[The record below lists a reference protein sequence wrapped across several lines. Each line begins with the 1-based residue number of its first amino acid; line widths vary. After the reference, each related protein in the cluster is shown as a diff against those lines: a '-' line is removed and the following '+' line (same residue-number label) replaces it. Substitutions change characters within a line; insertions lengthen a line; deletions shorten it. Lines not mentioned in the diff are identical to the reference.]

1 MINKKFRRPVVIA
14 VDGPAASGKGTL
26 SNSLANHF
34 GFARLDTGLIYRA
47 LGLKVLGDG
56 TEASDKHKVILLA
69 NQLSFDDLNQ
79 ENLRS
84 EKVGAA
90 ASRIAAI
97 PDVRAVLLKFQRD
110 FAAHPPVGKSG
121 VVLDGRDIGTIVC
134 PNANFKIFLIA
145 DKNVRATRRFKELQE
160 RGLRAIYSQILRD
173 MVDRDARDSFRSVAP
188 LEPAKDAFV
197 LDTSNLSVDATFV
210 AALRYISTQNK
221 D

>member
-56 TEASDKHKVILLA
+56 TDTSDKQKVILLA

-84 EKVGAA
+84 EKVGAV
-90 ASRIAAI
+90 ASRVAAI

-110 FAAHPPVGKSG
+110 FAAHPPAEKSG

-145 DKNVRATRRFKELQE
+145 DKDVRATRRFKELQD
-160 RGLRAIYSQILRD
+160 RRLRAIYSRILRD
-173 MVDRDARDSFRSVAP
+173 MEDRDARDSFRSVAP

-210 AALRYISTQNK
+210 AALKYISTQNE

>member
-1 MINKKFRRPVVIA
+1 MINKKFARPVVIA

-34 GFARLDTGLIYRA
+34 DFARLDTGLIYRA

-56 TEASDKHKVILLA
+56 TDASDKQKVILLA

-84 EKVGAA
+84 EKVGAV
-90 ASRIAAI
+90 ASRVAAI

-110 FAAHPPVGKSG
+110 FATHPPAEKSG
-121 VVLDGRDIGTIVC
+121 VVLDGRDKGTIVC

-145 DKNVRATRRFKELQE
+145 DKDVRATRRFKELQE

-173 MVDRDARDSFRSVAP
+173 IVDRDARDSFRSVAP

>member
-1 MINKKFRRPVVIA
+1 MINKKSTRPVVIA

-34 GFARLDTGLIYRA
+34 DFARLDTGLIYRA
-47 LGLKVLGDG
+47 LGLKVLDDG
-56 TEASDKHKVILLA
+56 SDASDKQKVVLLA

-84 EKVGAA
+84 ENVGAV
-90 ASRIAAI
+90 ASKVAAI

-110 FAAHPPVGKSG
+110 FAAHPPAEKSG

-145 DKNVRATRRFKELQE
+145 DKDIRATRRFKELQE

-173 MVDRDARDSFRSVAP
+173 IVDRDARDSFRSVAP

-197 LDTSNLSVDATFV
+197 LDTSKLSVDAAFV

>member
-34 GFARLDTGLIYRA
+34 DFARLDTGLIYRA

-56 TEASDKHKVILLA
+56 TDTSDKQKVISLA

-84 EKVGAA
+84 EKVGAV
-90 ASRIAAI
+90 ASRVAAI

-110 FAAHPPVGKSG
+110 FAAHPPAEKSG

-145 DKNVRATRRFKELQE
+145 DKDVRATRRFKELQE

-173 MVDRDARDSFRSVAP
+173 IVDRDARDSFRSVAP

-197 LDTSNLSVDATFV
+197 LDTSKLSVDATFV
-210 AALRYISTQNK
+210 AALRYISTQDK

>member
-1 MINKKFRRPVVIA
+1 MINKKFTRPVVIA

-34 GFARLDTGLIYRA
+34 DFARLDTGLIYRA
-47 LGLKVLGDG
+47 LGLKVLGEG
-56 TEASDKHKVILLA
+56 TDASDKQKVILLA
-69 NQLSFDDLNQ
+69 DQLSFDDLNQ

-84 EKVGAA
+84 EKIGAV
-90 ASRIAAI
+90 ASKVAAI

-110 FAAHPPVGKSG
+110 FAAHPPAEKSG

-145 DKNVRATRRFKELQE
+145 DKDVRATRRFKELQE
-160 RGLRAIYSQILRD
+160 RGMRAIYSQILRD
-173 MVDRDARDSFRSVAP
+173 IVDRDARDSLRSVAP

-197 LDTSNLSVDATFV
+197 LDTSNLSLDATFV
-210 AALRYISTQNK
+210 AALKYISTQNK

>member
-1 MINKKFRRPVVIA
+1 MTPRLKELYDKQIVTNLCKKFNLENKLMVP
-14 VDGPAASGKGTL
+14 K
-26 SNSLANHF
+26 F
-34 GFARLDTGLIYRA
+34 
-47 LGLKVLGDG
+47 LKVVLNMGLGAD
-56 TEASDKHKVILLA
+56 ASDKKKVILLA

-84 EKVGAA
+84 EKIGAV
-90 ASRIAAI
+90 ASRVAAI
-97 PDVRAVLLKFQRD
+97 PDVRAVLLNFQRD
-110 FAAHPPVGKSG
+110 FAAHPPAEKSG

-134 PNANFKIFLIA
+134 PNANFKIFLTA
-145 DKNVRATRRFKELQE
+145 DKDVRATRRFKELQE

-210 AALRYISTQNK
+210 AALKYISTQN
-221 D
+221 DD

>member
-1 MINKKFRRPVVIA
+1 MINKKFTRPVVIA
-14 VDGPAASGKGTL
+14 VDGPAASGKGTV

-34 GFARLDTGLIYRA
+34 DFARLDTGLIYRA

-56 TEASDKHKVILLA
+56 TDASDKQKVILLA

-84 EKVGAA
+84 EKVGAV
-90 ASRIAAI
+90 ASRVAAI
-97 PDVRAVLLKFQRD
+97 PDVRAALLKFQRD
-110 FAAHPPVGKSG
+110 FAVHPPAEKSG

-145 DKNVRATRRFKELQE
+145 DKDVRATRRFKELQE

-173 MVDRDARDSFRSVAP
+173 IVDRDARDSLRSVAP

-197 LDTSNLSVDATFV
+197 LDTSKLSVDATFV
-210 AALRYISTQNK
+210 AVLRYISTQNK

>member
-1 MINKKFRRPVVIA
+1 MISKKFRQPVVIA

-34 GFARLDTGLIYRA
+34 DFARLDTGLIYRA
-47 LGLKVLGDG
+47 LGLKVLGED
-56 TEASDKHKVILLA
+56 ADANDIQKVIQLA

-79 ENLRS
+79 GNLRS
-84 EKVGAA
+84 EKVGAV
-90 ASRIAAI
+90 ASRVAAI

-110 FAAHPPVGKSG
+110 FAAHPPAEKSG

-134 PNANFKIFLIA
+134 PNANFKIFLTA
-145 DKNVRATRRFKELQE
+145 DKDARATRRFKELQE

-210 AALRYISTQNK
+210 AALEYISTQNE

>member
-1 MINKKFRRPVVIA
+1 MINKKFTRPVVIA
-14 VDGPAASGKGTL
+14 VDGPAASGKGTV

-34 GFARLDTGLIYRA
+34 DFARLDTGLIYRA

-56 TEASDKHKVILLA
+56 TDASDKQKVILLA

-84 EKVGAA
+84 EKVGAV
-90 ASRIAAI
+90 ASRVAAI

-110 FAAHPPVGKSG
+110 FAAHPPAEKSG

-145 DKNVRATRRFKELQE
+145 DKDVRATRRFKELQE

-173 MVDRDARDSFRSVAP
+173 IVDRDARDSLRSVAP

-197 LDTSNLSVDATFV
+197 LDTSKLSVGATFV
-210 AALRYISTQNK
+210 AVLRYISTQNK

>member
-1 MINKKFRRPVVIA
+1 MINKKFRRSVVIA
-14 VDGPAASGKGTL
+14 IDGPAASGKGTL

-34 GFARLDTGLIYRA
+34 DFARLDTGLIYRA
-47 LGLKVLGDG
+47 LGLKVLDAG
-56 TEASDKHKVILLA
+56 TDASDKKKVILLA

-84 EKVGAA
+84 EKVGSV
-90 ASRIAAI
+90 ASRVAAI

-110 FAAHPPVGKSG
+110 FAAHPPADKAG

-145 DKNVRATRRFKELQE
+145 DKDVRATRRFKELQE
-160 RGLRAIYSQILRD
+160 RGLGAIYSRILRD

-197 LDTSNLSVDATFV
+197 LDTSNLSADGTFF
-210 AALRYISTQNK
+210 AALEYISTQNE

>member
-1 MINKKFRRPVVIA
+1 MINKKFTRPVVIA

-34 GFARLDTGLIYRA
+34 DFARLDTGLIYRA

-56 TEASDKHKVILLA
+56 SDASDKQKVILLA

-84 EKVGAA
+84 EKVGAV
-90 ASRIAAI
+90 ASRVAAI

-110 FAAHPPVGKSG
+110 FAAHPPAKKSG

-145 DKNVRATRRFKELQE
+145 DKDVRATRRFKELQE

-173 MVDRDARDSFRSVAP
+173 IVDRDARDSFRSVAP

-210 AALRYISTQNK
+210 AALKYISTQN
-221 D
+221 DD

>member
-1 MINKKFRRPVVIA
+1 MINKKFTRPVVIA

-34 GFARLDTGLIYRA
+34 DFARLDTGLIYRA

-56 TEASDKHKVILLA
+56 TDASDKQKVILLA

-84 EKVGAA
+84 EKVGAV
-90 ASRIAAI
+90 ASRVAAI

-110 FAAHPPVGKSG
+110 FATHPPAEKSG

-145 DKNVRATRRFKELQE
+145 DKDVRATRRFKELQE
-160 RGLRAIYSQILRD
+160 RGLRAIYSQILWD
-173 MVDRDARDSFRSVAP
+173 IVDRDARDSLRSVAP

-197 LDTSNLSVDATFV
+197 LDTSKLSVDATFV
-210 AALRYISTQNK
+210 AVVRYISTQNK

>member
-1 MINKKFRRPVVIA
+1 MINKKFNRPVVIA

-34 GFARLDTGLIYRA
+34 DFARLDTGLIYRA

-56 TEASDKHKVILLA
+56 TDTSDKQKVTLLA

-84 EKVGAA
+84 EKVGAV
-90 ASRIAAI
+90 ASRVAAI

-110 FAAHPPVGKSG
+110 FAAHPPAEKSG
-121 VVLDGRDIGTIVC
+121 VVVDGRDIGTIVC

-145 DKNVRATRRFKELQE
+145 DKDVRATRRFKELQE

-197 LDTSNLSVDATFV
+197 LDTSNLSVDAAFV
-210 AALRYISTQNK
+210 AALGYISTQN
-221 D
+221 DD

>member
-1 MINKKFRRPVVIA
+1 M
-14 VDGPAASGKGTL
+14 
-26 SNSLANHF
+26 
-34 GFARLDTGLIYRA
+34 
-47 LGLKVLGDG
+47 GDG
-56 TEASDKHKVILLA
+56 TDAGDRQKVILLA

-84 EKVGAA
+84 EKVGAV
-90 ASRIAAI
+90 ASRVAAI

-110 FAAHPPVGKSG
+110 FAVHPPAKKSG

-134 PNANFKIFLIA
+134 PSANFKIFLIA
-145 DKNVRATRRFKELQE
+145 DKDVRATRRFKELQE

-173 MVDRDARDSFRSVAP
+173 IVDRDARDSFRSVAP

-197 LDTSNLSVDATFV
+197 LDTSKLSVDAAFV

>member
-26 SNSLANHF
+26 SNSLAKHF
-34 GFARLDTGLIYRA
+34 DFARLDTGLIYRA

-56 TEASDKHKVILLA
+56 TDASDKQKVILLA
-69 NQLSFDDLNQ
+69 NQLSFDDMNQ

-84 EKVGAA
+84 EKVGAV
-90 ASRIAAI
+90 ASRVAAI
-97 PDVRAVLLKFQRD
+97 PDVRAALLKFQRD
-110 FAAHPPVGKSG
+110 FAVHPPAEKSG

-145 DKNVRATRRFKELQE
+145 DKDVRATRRFKELQE

-173 MVDRDARDSFRSVAP
+173 IVDRDARDSLRSVAP

-197 LDTSNLSVDATFV
+197 LDTSKLSVDATFV

>member
-1 MINKKFRRPVVIA
+1 MINKYSTRPIVIA

-26 SNSLANHF
+26 SSSLASYF
-34 GFARLDTGLIYRA
+34 DFARLDTGLMYRA

-56 TEASDKHKVILLA
+56 ADASDKQKVLLLA

-90 ASRIAAI
+90 ASRVAAI

-110 FAAHPPVGKSG
+110 FAAHPPAEKSG

-145 DKNVRATRRFKELQE
+145 DKDVRATRRFKELQK

-210 AALRYISTQNK
+210 AALEYISTQN
-221 D
+221 DD

>member
-1 MINKKFRRPVVIA
+1 MINKKFTRPVVIA

-34 GFARLDTGLIYRA
+34 DFARLDTGLMYRA

-56 TEASDKHKVILLA
+56 ADASDKQKVILLA

-84 EKVGAA
+84 EKVGAV
-90 ASRIAAI
+90 ASRVAAI

-110 FAAHPPVGKSG
+110 FAAHPPAEKSG

-145 DKNVRATRRFKELQE
+145 DKDVRATRRFKELQE

-173 MVDRDARDSFRSVAP
+173 IVDRDARDSFRSVAP

-197 LDTSNLSVDATFV
+197 LDTSKLSVDAAFV

>member
-1 MINKKFRRPVVIA
+1 MINKKFTRPVVIA

-34 GFARLDTGLIYRA
+34 DFARLDTGLIYRA

-56 TEASDKHKVILLA
+56 TDASDKQKVILLA

-84 EKVGAA
+84 EKVGVV
-90 ASRIAAI
+90 ASRVAAI

-110 FAAHPPVGKSG
+110 FATHPPAEKSG

-145 DKNVRATRRFKELQE
+145 DKDVRATRRFKELQE

-173 MVDRDARDSFRSVAP
+173 IVDRDARDSFRSVAP

-197 LDTSNLSVDATFV
+197 LDTSKLGVDATFV

>member
-1 MINKKFRRPVVIA
+1 MINKKFTRPVVIA
-14 VDGPAASGKGTL
+14 VDGPAASGKGTV

-34 GFARLDTGLIYRA
+34 DFARLDTGLIYRA

-56 TEASDKHKVILLA
+56 TDASDKQKVILLA

-84 EKVGAA
+84 EKVGAV
-90 ASRIAAI
+90 ASRVAAI

-110 FAAHPPVGKSG
+110 IAAHPPAEKSG

-145 DKNVRATRRFKELQE
+145 DKDVRATRRFKELQE

-173 MVDRDARDSFRSVAP
+173 IVDRDARDSLRSVAP

-197 LDTSNLSVDATFV
+197 LDTSKLSVGATFV
-210 AALRYISTQNK
+210 AVLRYISTQNK

>member
-34 GFARLDTGLIYRA
+34 DFARLDTGLIYRA

-56 TEASDKHKVILLA
+56 TDASDKQKVILLA

-84 EKVGAA
+84 EKVGAV
-90 ASRIAAI
+90 ASRVAAI
-97 PDVRAVLLKFQRD
+97 PDVRAVLLKFQRN
-110 FAAHPPVGKSG
+110 FATHPPAEKSG

-145 DKNVRATRRFKELQE
+145 DKDARATRRFKELQE
-160 RGLRAIYSQILRD
+160 RGLRAIYSRILRD

-210 AALRYISTQNK
+210 AALEYISMEN
-221 D
+221 DD

>member
-1 MINKKFRRPVVIA
+1 MINKKFTRPVVIA

-26 SNSLANHF
+26 SNNLANHF
-34 GFARLDTGLIYRA
+34 DFARLDTGLIYRA

-56 TEASDKHKVILLA
+56 TDASDKQKVILLA

-84 EKVGAA
+84 EKVGAV
-90 ASRIAAI
+90 ASRVAAI

-110 FAAHPPVGKSG
+110 FAAHPPAEKSG

-145 DKNVRATRRFKELQE
+145 DKDVRATRRFKELQE
-160 RGLRAIYSQILRD
+160 RGLRAIYSRILRD

-210 AALRYISTQNK
+210 AALKYISTQN
-221 D
+221 DD

>member
-1 MINKKFRRPVVIA
+1 MINKKFRRSVVIA
-14 VDGPAASGKGTL
+14 IDGPAASGKGTL

-34 GFARLDTGLIYRA
+34 DFARLDTGLIYRA
-47 LGLKVLGDG
+47 LGLKVLYAGID
-56 TEASDKHKVILLA
+56 ASDKKKVILLA

-79 ENLRS
+79 EDLRS
-84 EKVGAA
+84 EKVGAV
-90 ASRIAAI
+90 ASRVAAI

-110 FAAHPPVGKSG
+110 FAAHPPAEKPG

-134 PNANFKIFLIA
+134 PNANFKIFLTA
-145 DKNVRATRRFKELQE
+145 DKDARATRRFKELQE

-188 LEPAKDAFV
+188 LEPARDAFV
-197 LDTSNLSVDATFV
+197 LDTTNLSVDAAFV
-210 AALRYISTQNK
+210 AALEYISTQNK

>member
-1 MINKKFRRPVVIA
+1 MINKKFTRPVVIA
-14 VDGPAASGKGTL
+14 VDGSAASGKGTL

-34 GFARLDTGLIYRA
+34 DFARLDTGLIYRA

-56 TEASDKHKVILLA
+56 IDASDKQKVILLA

-84 EKVGAA
+84 EKVGAV
-90 ASRIAAI
+90 ASRVAAI

-110 FAAHPPVGKSG
+110 FAAHPPAEKSG

-145 DKNVRATRRFKELQE
+145 DKDVRATRRFKELQE

-197 LDTSNLSVDATFV
+197 LDTSKLSVDATFV

>member
-1 MINKKFRRPVVIA
+1 MINKKFTRPVVIA
-14 VDGPAASGKGTL
+14 VDGPAASGKGTV

-34 GFARLDTGLIYRA
+34 DFARLDTGLIYRA

-56 TEASDKHKVILLA
+56 TDASDKQKVILLA

-84 EKVGAA
+84 EKVGAV
-90 ASRIAAI
+90 ASRVAAI

-110 FAAHPPVGKSG
+110 FAFHPPAEKSG

-145 DKNVRATRRFKELQE
+145 DKDVRATRRFKELQE

-173 MVDRDARDSFRSVAP
+173 IVDRDARDSFRSVAP

-197 LDTSNLSVDATFV
+197 LDTSKLSADATFV
-210 AALRYISTQNK
+210 AALGYISTQNK

>member
-1 MINKKFRRPVVIA
+1 MINKKFTRPVVIA

-34 GFARLDTGLIYRA
+34 DFARLDTGLIYRA

-56 TEASDKHKVILLA
+56 TDASDKQKVILLA

-84 EKVGAA
+84 EKVGAV
-90 ASRIAAI
+90 ASRVAAI

-110 FAAHPPVGKSG
+110 FAVHPPAEKSG

-134 PNANFKIFLIA
+134 ANANFKIFLIA

-173 MVDRDARDSFRSVAP
+173 IVDRDARDSFRSVAP

-210 AALRYISTQNK
+210 AALGYISTQNK
-221 D
+221 G

>member
-1 MINKKFRRPVVIA
+1 
-14 VDGPAASGKGTL
+14 
-26 SNSLANHF
+26 
-34 GFARLDTGLIYRA
+34 
-47 LGLKVLGDG
+47 
-56 TEASDKHKVILLA
+56 
-69 NQLSFDDLNQ
+69 LSFDDLNQ

-84 EKVGAA
+84 EKVGAV
-90 ASRIAAI
+90 ASRVAAI

-110 FAAHPPVGKSG
+110 FAVHPPAEKSG

-145 DKNVRATRRFKELQE
+145 DKDVRATRRFKELQE

-173 MVDRDARDSFRSVAP
+173 IVDRDARDSLRSVAP

-197 LDTSNLSVDATFV
+197 LDTSKLSVDATFV
-210 AALRYISTQNK
+210 AVLRYISTQNK

>member
-1 MINKKFRRPVVIA
+1 MINKKFTRPVVIA

-34 GFARLDTGLIYRA
+34 DFARLDTGLIYRA

-56 TEASDKHKVILLA
+56 TDAGDKQKVILLA

-84 EKVGAA
+84 EKVGAV
-90 ASRIAAI
+90 ASRVAAI

-110 FAAHPPVGKSG
+110 FAAHPPAEKSG

-145 DKNVRATRRFKELQE
+145 DKDVRATRRFKELQE

-173 MVDRDARDSFRSVAP
+173 IVDRDARDSFRSVAP

-197 LDTSNLSVDATFV
+197 LDTSKLSVDAAFV

>member
-34 GFARLDTGLIYRA
+34 DFARLDTGLIYRA

-56 TEASDKHKVILLA
+56 TDASDKQKVILLA

-84 EKVGAA
+84 EKVGAV
-90 ASRIAAI
+90 ASRVAAI

-110 FAAHPPVGKSG
+110 FAAHPPAEKSG

-145 DKNVRATRRFKELQE
+145 DKDVRATRRFKELQE

-173 MVDRDARDSFRSVAP
+173 IVDRDARDSFRSVAP

>member
-1 MINKKFRRPVVIA
+1 MINKKFTRPVVIA
-14 VDGPAASGKGTL
+14 VDGSAASGKGTL

-34 GFARLDTGLIYRA
+34 DFARLDTGLIYRA

-56 TEASDKHKVILLA
+56 IDASDKQKVILLA

-84 EKVGAA
+84 EKVGVV
-90 ASRIAAI
+90 ASRVAAI

-110 FAAHPPVGKSG
+110 FAAHPPAEKSG

-145 DKNVRATRRFKELQE
+145 DKDVRATRRFKELQE

-173 MVDRDARDSFRSVAP
+173 IVDRDARDTFRSVAP

-197 LDTSNLSVDATFV
+197 LDTSKLSVDATFV

>member
-1 MINKKFRRPVVIA
+1 MINKKFTRPVVIA
-14 VDGPAASGKGTL
+14 VDGPAASGKGTV

-34 GFARLDTGLIYRA
+34 DFARLDTGLIYRA

-56 TEASDKHKVILLA
+56 TDASDKQKVILLA

-84 EKVGAA
+84 EKVGAV

-110 FAAHPPVGKSG
+110 FAVHPPAEKSG

-134 PNANFKIFLIA
+134 PNANLKFFL
-145 DKNVRATRRFKELQE
+145 
-160 RGLRAIYSQILRD
+160 
-173 MVDRDARDSFRSVAP
+173 
-188 LEPAKDAFV
+188 
-197 LDTSNLSVDATFV
+197 
-210 AALRYISTQNK
+210 
-221 D
+221 

>member
-1 MINKKFRRPVVIA
+1 MINKKFTRPVVIA

-34 GFARLDTGLIYRA
+34 DFARLDTGLIYRA

-56 TEASDKHKVILLA
+56 TDASDKQKVILLA

-84 EKVGAA
+84 EKVGAV
-90 ASRIAAI
+90 ASRVSAI

-110 FAAHPPVGKSG
+110 FAAHPPAEKSG

-145 DKNVRATRRFKELQE
+145 DKDVRATRRFKELQE
-160 RGLRAIYSQILRD
+160 RGLRVIYSQILRD
-173 MVDRDARDSFRSVAP
+173 MVDRDARDSLRSVAP

-197 LDTSNLSVDATFV
+197 LDTSKLSVDATF
-210 AALRYISTQNK
+210 AAVLRYISTQNK

>member
-1 MINKKFRRPVVIA
+1 MINKKFTRPVVIA
-14 VDGPAASGKGTL
+14 VDGPAASGKGTV

-34 GFARLDTGLIYRA
+34 DFARLDTGLIYRA
-47 LGLKVLGDG
+47 LGLKVLGEG
-56 TEASDKHKVILLA
+56 TDASDKQKVILLA

-84 EKVGAA
+84 EKVGAV
-90 ASRIAAI
+90 ASRVAAI

-110 FAAHPPVGKSG
+110 FAAHPPAEKSG

-145 DKNVRATRRFKELQE
+145 DKDVRATRRFKELQE

-173 MVDRDARDSFRSVAP
+173 IVDRDARDSLRSVAP

-197 LDTSNLSVDATFV
+197 LDTSKLSVDATFV
-210 AALRYISTQNK
+210 AVLRYISTQNK